1 MPDLYSTFIVMAVLL
16 FAFSI
21 STATGFGTVV
31 LAIPLCS
38 LVLDV
43 KLVIPLLAVMSTLN
57 ATFMVI
63 REFHHVDWREFRRIL
78 LWVGVTFPIGNY
90 GFHVMPVPML
100 KLLLGV
106 FVTGVGLHGLW
117 RIYQHKPVTPWNKNA
132 GRVILIAGGLVQGAV
147 AAGGP
152 LVVTYA
158 SYEIEE
164 KRAFRATM
172 FLVWAVFNFV
182 FAVSYFAGPERNSA
196 VLMLV
201 LCCIPVMPLGMWLG
215 QKLHDAAS
223 PVFFQVLVS
232 CTLLLSGI
240 SLLFPIHGRHT
251 MEEQE
256 APRSAP
262 LNPNR

>member
-1 MPDLYSTFIVMAVLL
+1 MAVLL

-43 KLVIPLLAVMSTLN
+43 KLVIPLLAVMSTIN
-57 ATFMVI
+57 ALLMVL
-63 REFHHVDWREFRRIL
+63 REWREIDWRAFRRIL
-78 LWVGVTFPIGNY
+78 LWVGITFPIGNY
-90 GFHVMPVPML
+90 GFHVMPVPVL
-100 KLLLGV
+100 KLLLGT
-106 FVTGVGLHGLW
+106 FVTGVAVHELW
-117 RIYQHKPVTPWNKNA
+117 RLYRHQPRVRWNRNA
-132 GRVILIAGGLVQGAV
+132 GRLILVAGGLVQGAV

-158 SYEIEE
+158 HNEIDD

-182 FAVSYFAGPERNSA
+182 FAAAYFITPGHNPA
-196 VLMLV
+196 VVMLA
-201 LCCIPVMPLGMWLG
+201 LCCLPVMPLGMWVG

-223 PVFFQVLVS
+223 ETFFHLLVS
-232 CTLLLSGI
+232 TTLLLSGL
-240 SLLFPIHGRHT
+240 SLLFPMGKHET
-251 MEEQE
+251 PPSQQDT
-256 APRSAP
+256 APVASPTRTAV
-262 LNPNR
+262 R

>member
-1 MPDLYSTFIVMAVLL
+1 MSVLL

-38 LVLDV
+38 LVLDL

-57 ATFMVI
+57 ASFMVL
-63 REFHHVDWREFRRIL
+63 REFAHVDWREFRRIL
-78 LWVGVTFPIGNY
+78 LWVGAAFPIGNY
-90 GFHVMPVPML
+90 AFHVLPVPIL
-100 KLLLGV
+100 KFLLGI
-106 FVTGVGLHGLW
+106 FVTCVAVHGLW
-117 RIYQHKPVTPWNKNA
+117 RIYQRQPRTPWNRHA
-132 GRVILIAGGLVQGAV
+132 GRAILIAGGIVQGAV

-158 SYEIEE
+158 QHEIEE

-172 FLVWAVFNFV
+172 FLVWAVFNFM
-182 FAVSYFAGPERNSA
+182 FAVSYFAGPDRNSA
-196 VLMLV
+196 VLLLA

-223 PVFFQVLVS
+223 EVFFQVLVS

-240 SLLFPIHGRHT
+240 SLLFPMHPRG
-251 MEEQE
+251 EVEQKNMSHSPGP
-256 APRSAP
+256 ASA
-262 LNPNR
+262 NR